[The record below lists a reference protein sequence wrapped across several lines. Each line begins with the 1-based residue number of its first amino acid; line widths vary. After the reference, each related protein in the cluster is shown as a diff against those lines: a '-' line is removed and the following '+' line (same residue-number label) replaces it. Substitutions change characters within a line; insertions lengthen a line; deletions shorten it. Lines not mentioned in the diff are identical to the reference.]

1 MMNISRRKFLKGTAA
16 GLGCL
21 GISPVAG
28 FRYVSKVHAKE
39 LAEQQVKY
47 VASSCAICTNK
58 CVFRGQVVNGVI
70 KRLEPHPEF
79 TKSRRMMCARGNA
92 GAWTPYDPNR
102 VKYPMIRTGK
112 RGEGKWKKATWDEAY
127 AYIAEKTNKVV
138 EEEGGHRSCIGFA
151 SSEGTYHEHYWN
163 QFRLVFGSPNSLRHS
178 TLCLSSNIR
187 GFMAVVGTYP
197 NADVL
202 NSPFII
208 LAGADRA
215 ESIYT
220 PDTMDMFS
228 DRSKKIIYLDPRF
241 TKTAA
246 KATKWYPIKP
256 GTDMAFA
263 LAMMNVIIGEGLH
276 DKAYVDKYA
285 YGFDQLAQ
293 HVKQYTPE
301 WAEKETDIPAQDI
314 REIARE
320 FARTPGAVFYPGR
333 RSSWQENDVDT
344 RRAIAMVNVIVGSF
358 DREGGLIPNVTI
370 PTAKY
375 FYEPAWYTNSRP
387 RLEETDVTFLNP
399 RDGSWIPW
407 RERAIKGDPYTIRGL
422 YIYKQNVIA
431 SVPDR
436 NKTMELFD
444 KMDIIVCVDT
454 FMSDTAWHADVVLP
468 ESNYLERLDPPNT
481 YGLNCVH
488 EATVTI
494 RQPLI
499 KPMYDTRSGFD
510 IVVGLAKYFEDE
522 DGATL
527 DEYFEGDVE
536 SHTRAAVAEY
546 PGAFEMLKEKA
557 FFTDGSK
564 APIGAYLSGKKTI
577 NTPTKK
583 LELYSDDFKSRGFDP
598 MPTYKRT
605 ADIGANK
612 FRFLVGRHAIHTQS
626 MTANFPELN
635 WHMPEN
641 AVWIN
646 SGKAKEMGIK
656 SGDVVQLKN
665 RTGGEVQIKAQV
677 TEGIRPD
684 CVFFANGY
692 GSLSKGQPLVYGK
705 GASQAQILEAHFESV
720 SGNALMNETIVEIR
734 KV

>member
-1 MMNISRRKFLKGTAA
+1 MSITRRKFLKGSAA

-21 GISPVAG
+21 GMSSVAG
-28 FRYVSKVHAKE
+28 LRYVSEAHAEE
-39 LAEQQVKY
+39 LAGQKVKY

-70 KRLEPHPEF
+70 KRLEPQPEF
-79 TKSRRMMCARGNA
+79 AKGRGMMCARGNA

-127 AYIAEKTNKVV
+127 AYIADKTNKVV
-138 EEEGGHRSCIGFA
+138 EEEGGHRSCIGFV

-163 QFRLVFGSPNSLRHS
+163 QFRSVFGSPNSLRHP
-178 TLCLSSNIR
+178 TLCLSSVIR

-197 NADVL
+197 SIDIK
-202 NSPFII
+202 NSKYII

-215 ESIYT
+215 ESIFT

-228 DRSKKIIYLDPRF
+228 DRSKKIICLDPRF

-276 DKAYVDKYA
+276 NKAYVDKYA
-285 YGFDQLAQ
+285 YGFNQLAQ

-301 WAEKETDIPAQDI
+301 WAAKETDIPAQDI

-320 FARTPGAVFYPGR
+320 FAKTPNAVYYPGR
-333 RSSWQENDVDT
+333 RSSWQGNDVET
-344 RRAIAMVNVIVGSF
+344 RRAVAMVNVLVGAF
-358 DREGGLIPNVTI
+358 DSEGGLVPSVAIK
-370 PTAKY
+370 TANY

-387 RLEETDVTFLNP
+387 RLEEGDVTFLNP

-407 RERAIKGDPYTIRGL
+407 RERAIKGDPYAIRGL
-422 YIYKQNVIA
+422 YIYKQNVVA
-431 SVPDR
+431 SLPDR
-436 NKTMELFD
+436 NKTMEMFD

-468 ESNYLERLDPPNT
+468 ETNYLERLDPPNG
-481 YGLNCVH
+481 YGVNGIEPTL
-488 EATVTI
+488 TI

-499 KPMYDTRSGFD
+499 KPMYDTRSGFE
-510 IVVGLAKYFEDE
+510 IVIGLAKYFEDE
-522 DGATL
+522 DGFTL

-536 SHTRAAVAEY
+536 SHTKDAVADY
-546 PGAFEMLKEKA
+546 PGALEMMKEKG
-557 FFTDGSK
+557 FFTDGRT
-564 APIGAYLSGKKTI
+564 APIGDYLKGKKPF

-583 LELYSDDFKSRGFDP
+583 LELYSDDFKNRGFDP
-598 MPTYKRT
+598 MPTYKRPEEIPS
-605 ADIGANK
+605 DR
-612 FRFLVGRHAIHTQS
+612 FRFVVGRHAIHTQS
-626 MTANFPELN
+626 MTAAFPELN

-641 AVWIN
+641 TVWIN
-646 SGKAKEMGIK
+646 SAKAKAMGIK
-656 SGDVVQLKN
+656 SGDLVQLKN

-684 CVFFANGY
+684 CVYYANGY

-705 GASQAQILEAHFESV
+705 GASQAQILEAHFEPI
-720 SGNALMNETIVEIR
+720 SGNALMHETIVEIR

>member
-1 MMNISRRKFLKGTAA
+1 MSITRRKFLKGSAA

-21 GISPVAG
+21 GMSSVAG
-28 FRYVSKVHAKE
+28 FRYVSKANAEE
-39 LAEQQVKY
+39 LAAQKVKY

-70 KRLEPHPEF
+70 KRLEPQPEF
-79 TKSRRMMCARGNA
+79 AKSRGMMCARGNA
-92 GAWTPYDPNR
+92 GAWTPYDPDR

-163 QFRLVFGSPNSLRHS
+163 QFREVFGSPNSVRHT
-178 TLCLSSNIR
+178 TLCLSSVIR

-197 NADVL
+197 NVDVI
-202 NSPFII
+202 NSPYII

-228 DRSKKIIYLDPRF
+228 DRSKKIICLDPRF

-276 DKAYVDKYA
+276 DKDYVAKYA
-285 YGFDQLAQ
+285 FGFDQLAQ

-301 WAEKETDIPAQDI
+301 WAAKETEIPAQDI
-314 REIARE
+314 RDIARE
-320 FARTPGAVFYPGR
+320 FAKTPGAVFYPGR
-333 RSSWQENDVDT
+333 RSSWSGNDVET
-344 RRAIAMVNVIVGSF
+344 RRAMAMVNVIVGSF
-358 DREGGLIPNVTI
+358 DRKGGLIPNETI
-370 PTAKY
+370 PLTKY

-387 RLEETDVTFLNP
+387 RLEESDVTFLNP
-399 RDGSWIPW
+399 RDGSWVAW
-407 RERAIKGDPYTIRGL
+407 RERAIKGDPYAIRGL
-422 YIYKQNVIA
+422 YIYKQNVVA

-481 YGLNCVH
+481 YGLNCV
-488 EATVTI
+488 EEPTVTI

-499 KPMYDTRSGFD
+499 KPMFDTRPGFD

-536 SHTRAAVAEY
+536 SHTRDAVAEFS
-546 PGAFEMLKEKA
+546 GALEMLKEKA
-557 FFTDGSK
+557 FFTEGK
-564 APIGAYLSGKKTI
+564 KPPIGDYLSGKKTF

-583 LELYSDDFKSRGFDP
+583 LELYSDDFKNRGFDP
-598 MPTYKRT
+598 MPTYIRP

-612 FRFLVGRHAIHTQS
+612 FRFVVGRHAIHTQS
-626 MTANFPELN
+626 MTSAFPELN

-641 AVWIN
+641 TVWIN
-646 SGKAKEMGIK
+646 TAKAKTLGIK
-656 SGDVVQLKN
+656 SGDMVQLKN

-684 CVFFANGY
+684 CVYYANGY

-705 GASQAQILEAHFESV
+705 GASQAQILESHFEPI
-720 SGNALMNETIVEIR
+720 SGNALMHETIVEIR